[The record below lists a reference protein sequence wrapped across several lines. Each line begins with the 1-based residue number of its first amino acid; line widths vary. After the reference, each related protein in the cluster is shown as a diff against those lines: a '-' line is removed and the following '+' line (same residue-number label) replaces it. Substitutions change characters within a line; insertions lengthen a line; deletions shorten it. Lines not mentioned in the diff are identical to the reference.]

1 MNKDK
6 VDKQKEE
13 GKKKANREE
22 QNKTIGERG
31 VRCRRRGRGANR
43 RRGIELG
50 DEVVARQA
58 VRPGEREKGENGW
71 TMG

>member
-1 MNKDK
+1 MNKNE

-13 GKKKANREE
+13 GKEKANREE
-22 QNKTIGERG
+22 QNTIIRERG

-50 DEVVARQA
+50 DEVVAR
-58 VRPGEREKGENGW
+58 
-71 TMG
+71 